1 MAAAKKSPAKKSAS
15 SAKKPA
21 GKAGATAPAK
31 KSSAARPAAKKSPAK
46 KPTVAKS
53 AAPKPP
59 AKQPTAKKP
68 PATPA
73 PSGADYGAKDIQVLE
88 GLDPVRKRPGMYIG
102 STGLAGLHH
111 LIWEVVDNAIDEAMA
126 GYCTK
131 ITVSLLADGGCRVED
146 NGRGIPVDPYPSGP
160 HKGKSAAE
168 VVLTVLHAG
177 GKFGGGGYK
186 VSGGLHG
193 VGVSVVNALSTKVHL
208 EIDRDGNRYELS
220 FRDGGKP
227 VGKLSKTGGTPG
239 RGRKTGTTVSFWPDP
254 TIFAAEGTEFV
265 ARTVMERLQTMAFLN
280 KGLEVVFVDERK
292 SREQSVTFQ
301 YKGGIVDFVKHLNA
315 SKESLFSKVAHYE
328 EKEDEEGQ
336 ELDIALQWN
345 TGYHEGIHGY
355 ANGISTTEGGMHV
368 EGFKTALTS
377 VLNKYARD
385 KGLLKEKDDNLLG
398 EDIREGITAIVSV
411 KLREPQF
418 EGQTK
423 AKLGNVPMRSFV
435 QKATNKHLAS
445 WMDENPTE
453 ANKVI
458 RKATAAAQARLA
470 AKNARNA
477 VRRKTA
483 LSGAGMPDKLK
494 DCTSNAAAESEL
506 FIVEGDSAG
515 GTAVDARD
523 PRTQAILPI
532 RGKILNV
539 ERARL
544 DKMLKNNEIQALITA
559 IGGGVGDEFDVTKVR
574 YHKVIA
580 LADADVDGSHIRTL
594 LLTFFY
600 RQMRAMVEAGHVFI
614 AQPPLYSTEVGK
626 EKIYLKDDAAKA
638 AFLKEKP
645 NHKKEFQR
653 LKGLGEM
660 DWQELRGTTM
670 DASSRTLLQVT
681 VEEAALADEVMSV
694 LMGDDVD
701 SRKKFITANAR
712 DVRNLDF

>member
-1 MAAAKKSPAKKSAS
+1 MPADDTTGTS
-15 SAKKPA
+15 
-21 GKAGATAPAK
+21 
-31 KSSAARPAAKKSPAK
+31 RP
-46 KPTVAKS
+46 T
-53 AAPKPP
+53 
-59 AKQPTAKKP
+59 
-68 PATPA
+68 
-73 PSGADYGAKDIQVLE
+73 GDYGAKDIQVLE

-111 LIWEVVDNAIDEAMA
+111 LIWEVVDNSVDEAMA
-126 GYCTK
+126 GFCTRIG
-131 ITVSLLADGGCRVED
+131 ITLQSDGGCRVDD

-177 GKFGGGGYK
+177 GKFGGQGYK

-193 VGVSVVNALSTKVHL
+193 VGVSVVNALSERLLL
-208 EIDRDGNRYELS
+208 EVDRDGKRYRQE
-220 FRDGGKP
+220 FAKGGKP
-227 VGKLSKTGGTPG
+227 QGKIEVAGDTPA
-239 RGRKTGTTVSFWPDP
+239 RGRKTGSTVTFWPDP
-254 TIFAAEGTEFV
+254 VIFVAEGTEFV
-265 ARTVMERLQTMAFLN
+265 ARTVLERLQTMAFLN
-280 KGLEVVFVDERK
+280 RGLEIVFTDERPEK
-292 SREQSVTFQ
+292 EQQVTYQ

-315 SKESLFSKVAHYE
+315 SKESLFAKVCHYE
-328 EKEDEEGQ
+328 DSDEENQ
-336 ELDIALQWN
+336 TLDIAIQWN
-345 TGYHEGIHGY
+345 TGYYEGIHGY

-368 EGFKTALTS
+368 EGFRTALTT
-377 VLNKYARD
+377 VVNKYARA
-385 KGLLKEKDDNLLG
+385 KTLLKEKDDNLLG
-398 EDIREGITAIVSV
+398 EDIREGLTAIVSV
-411 KLREPQF
+411 KLRDPQF

-435 QKATNKHLAS
+435 QKVTNERLAE
-445 WMDENPTE
+445 WLEENPAE
-453 ANKVI
+453 ANKVV
-458 RKATAAAQARLA
+458 RKALAAAQARVA

-477 VRRKTA
+477 IRRKTA
-483 LSGAGMPDKLK
+483 LTGAGMPEKLK
-494 DCTSNAAAESEL
+494 DCSSRSAEESEL

-539 ERARL
+539 ERARI

-559 IGGGVGDEFDVTKVR
+559 IGAGVGEEFDVTKAR

-594 LLTFFY
+594 LLTFFF
-600 RQMRAMVEAGHVFI
+600 RQMKPMVEAGYVYI
-614 AQPPLYSTEVGK
+614 AQPPLYSTEIGR
-626 EKIYLKDDAAKA
+626 EKVYLKDDTAKA
-638 AFLKEKP
+638 AFLEERP

-660 DWQELRGTTM
+660 DWEELRATTM
-670 DASSRTLLQVT
+670 SISSRTLLQVT

-694 LMGDDVD
+694 LMGDDVE
-701 SRKKFITANAR
+701 SRRNFITTNAR